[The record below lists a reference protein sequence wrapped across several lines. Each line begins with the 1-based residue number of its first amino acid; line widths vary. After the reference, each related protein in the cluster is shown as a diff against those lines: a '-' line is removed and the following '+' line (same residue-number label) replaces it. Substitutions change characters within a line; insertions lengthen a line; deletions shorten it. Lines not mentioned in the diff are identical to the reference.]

1 MGLLPVPGRH
11 GLPHDGSVSL
21 RPAAS
26 HNRRMLLDELLP
38 ERDFDERHAL
48 TVAAPPAATFEAI
61 RRADLGRGR
70 LTRTLF
76 LLRALPG
83 LVVAP
88 RETVRRFLRRGSAR
102 VTVDAL
108 ASSGFVLL
116 AERPGREVV
125 LGTIGR
131 FWKPS
136 GGMRPFEAAEF
147 ASFREPG
154 WAKAA
159 WNFRVDAAPDGGTTL
174 STETRVLCTDPGS
187 RRTFRRYWRL
197 VRPFSGLIR
206 IEMLR
211 AIRREAE
218 RRA

>member
-1 MGLLPVPGRH
+1 
-11 GLPHDGSVSL
+11 
-21 RPAAS
+21 
-26 HNRRMLLDELLP
+26 MLLDEALP

-48 TVAAPPAATFEAI
+48 TVAAAPAATFEAI

-83 LVVAP
+83 LLVAP
-88 RETVRRFLRRGSAR
+88 RETLRRFLRRGSAR
-102 VTVDAL
+102 TVDTL
-108 ASSGFVLL
+108 ASAGFVIL
-116 AERPGREVV
+116 AEEPGREIV

-131 FWKPS
+131 FWRPS
-136 GGMRPFEAAEF
+136 GGMRPFQAAEF
-147 ASFREPG
+147 AGFREPG

-159 WNFRVDAAPDGGTTL
+159 WNFRVDEAPDGETTL
-174 STETRVLCTDPGS
+174 STETRVLCTDPRS

-206 IEMLR
+206 VEMLL

-218 RRA
+218 RRS